1 MGKNVTQHMALK
13 KNKREQEVFEITNS
27 PTLPK

>member
-1 MGKNVTQHMALK
+1 MGKNVSQHRALK
-13 KNKREQEVFEITNS
+13 KNKKEEEVFEITNS